1 MDSDLD
7 KLDIGK
13 VLSPL
18 LDVVFKFLFTKKE
31 LGICLRSL
39 LSSLLGRDSAA
50 VKILSNELPVDDVSQ
65 INERHDIICLLDGEI
80 LVDLEIEAFRKTG
93 MSDDNLLPRILYY
106 LDRLYTNQNI
116 KGRQYK
122 FLLKAYHITI
132 FNFSVLDSIIGY
144 KEKFLY
150 KGEISNLIKTEH
162 NSFIIIDM
170 TNLSDAVKKPVKN
183 MTSLEMWLVFLK
195 YANDPQYRSIINQID
210 LAKGEIKMAHQAL
223 LDLSQ
228 DDRERARLLSISK
241 FQMDY
246 DSHVSA
252 EIELAEKRGAE
263 QATQKSQ
270 HEIIAHMRSEGL
282 DDEKIAKLSGLPMD
296 IVKTA

>member
-1 MDSDLD
+1 MDSDFD

-31 LGICLRSL
+31 LEICLRSL
-39 LSSLLGRDSAA
+39 LSSLLGRDFAA
-50 VKILSNELPVDDVSQ
+50 VKILSNELPVDGVSQ

-122 FLLKAYHITI
+122 FLLKSYHITI
-132 FNFSVLDSIIGY
+132 FNFNVLDSIIGY

-183 MTSLEMWLVFLK
+183 MTSLEMWLIFLK

-228 DDRERARLLSISK
+228 DDRERTRLLSISK

-263 QATQKSQ
+263 NNQ

-282 DDEKIAKLSGLPMD
+282 DDEKIAKLSGIPMD
-296 IVKTA
+296 IVKSA